1 MDLKQLKAR
10 GAFVP
15 KAPIPCEVEWTHA
28 DPETGE
34 EVTDKFTVYVK
45 KQSFGSIE
53 RLFMGEDDR
62 SKSAAF
68 IAQCIR
74 LGDGGKDEMTY
85 EDAFQLDAGLAAALV
100 KAINEVNS
108 TGKAEPKN

>member
-1 MDLKQLKAR
+1 MDLKQLKAK

-15 KAPIPCEVEWTHA
+15 KAPIPKEIEWTHT

-34 EVTDKFTVYVK
+34 EVTDKFTVHVK

-74 LGDGGKDEMTY
+74 LGDGQDEMSY
-85 EDAFQLDAGLAAALV
+85 EDAYQLDAGLAAALV

-108 TGKAEPKN
+108 TGNAEPKN

>member
-1 MDLKQLKAR
+1 MDLKQLKAK

-15 KAPIPCEVEWTHA
+15 KAPVPREVEWTHI
-28 DPETGE
+28 DQESGE

-74 LGDGGKDEMTY
+74 LGDGGKDELSY
-85 EDAFQLDAGLAAALV
+85 EDAYQLDAGLAAVLV
-100 KAINEVNS
+100 KAINDVNS